1 MEAVDTRAPKFRAP
15 SFRRCIEKGCAAKL
29 KVGDSSNF
37 CSAHKGKCKVDG
49 CTNARRRSDG
59 YCAKHSARKQHGV
72 ALTPFDA
79 RERKQVEEHERAY
92 ETVQRLKRKA
102 DLRKRFFDAILAK
115 QGGQCAKSFVTCE
128 VVGDG
133 YATHKCTWGN
143 KPLPSAAADLDHIVP
158 LADGGTDDEDNLQVL
173 CKCCHGLKTE
183 AETHARRIRRIREE
197 ARARREREETPG
209 H

>member
-1 MEAVDTRAPKFRAP
+1 MEAVDTREQKFKTPYTPK
-15 SFRRCIEKGCAAKL
+15 CIEKGCFTKL
-29 KVGDSSNF
+29 KLGDGHF
-37 CSAHKGKCKVDG
+37 CPVHKGMCKADG
-49 CTNARRRSDG
+49 CTNQKFYADG
-59 YCAKHSARKQHGV
+59 YCPKHHARKQRNV
-72 ALTPFDA
+72 ALTPFTA
-79 RERKQVEEHERAY
+79 RELKQVREFQREHEW
-92 ETVQRLKRKA
+92 VQRLKRKA
-102 DLRKRFFDAILAK
+102 DLRKRLFDAILAK

-143 KPLPSAAADLDHIVP
+143 KPLPSGAADLDHIVP

-197 ARARREREETPG
+197 ARARREREENPG